1 MGKWMLMSDITV
13 IQCDIKQKQESRDR
27 MLKAA
32 GSMCVLA
39 ACIGFVRE
47 LLRTGSLHK
56 EYLEALI
63 ELTELLSAEIRYE
76 RLPIQ
81 EALQQIQ
88 KKIRPEIAVV
98 LRQMI
103 DQMKDGTGTPFS
115 EIWEQAFRKGGN
127 ELFLTAEEMEEVC
140 RVGKHLG
147 FLDQRQQE
155 EHLQGCRE
163 RLQRLLRLRQKELE
177 EKKHMYRCLG
187 VAAGIFVILILV

>member
-1 MGKWMLMSDITV
+1 
-13 IQCDIKQKQESRDR
+13 

-81 EALQQIQ
+81 EALQQ
-88 KKIRPEIAVV
+88 
-98 LRQMI
+98 
-103 DQMKDGTGTPFS
+103 MKDGTGTPFS
-115 EIWEQAFRKGGN
+115 EIWEQAFRKGGK
-127 ELFLTAEEMEEVC
+127 ELFLTGEELEEVC
-140 RVGKHLG
+140 RIGKHLG

>member
-1 MGKWMLMSDITV
+1 MSDLTV
-13 IQCDIKQKQESRDR
+13 IQCDIKKKQESRDR

-88 KKIRPEIAVV
+88 KKIRPEIAFV

-103 DQMKDGTGTPFS
+103 EQMKDGTG
-115 EIWEQAFRKGGN
+115 K
-127 ELFLTAEEMEEVC
+127 ELFLTGEELEEVC
-140 RVGKHLG
+140 RIGKHLG

>member
-1 MGKWMLMSDITV
+1 
-13 IQCDIKQKQESRDR
+13 

-88 KKIRPEIAVV
+88 KKIRPEIAFV

-103 DQMKDGTGTPFS
+103 EQMKDGTGTPFS
-115 EIWEQAFRKGGN
+115 EIWEQAFRKHYRKKFGKDIVFDYRAPGGTSDIMRYRKTSWISGP
-127 ELFLTAEEMEEVC
+127 ETAGGAFAGMSGTAAASAEIKAEGTG
-140 RVGKHLG
+140 GKETYVPLSG
-147 FLDQRQQE
+147 GGSRDFCDSDSGLVIYGEDSD
-155 EHLQGCRE
+155 GC
-163 RLQRLLRLRQKELE
+163 QFI
-177 EKKHMYRCLG
+177 
-187 VAAGIFVILILV
+187 V

>member
-1 MGKWMLMSDITV
+1 
-13 IQCDIKQKQESRDR
+13 

-88 KKIRPEIAVV
+88 KKFNTKAIVGI
-98 LRQMI
+98 
-103 DQMKDGTGTPFS
+103 T
-115 EIWEQAFRKGGN
+115 
-127 ELFLTAEEMEEVC
+127 LTN
-140 RVGKHLG
+140 
-147 FLDQRQQE
+147 F
-155 EHLQGCRE
+155 
-163 RLQRLLRLRQKELE
+163 
-177 EKKHMYRCLG
+177 MYQ
-187 VAAGIFVILILV
+187 

>member
-1 MGKWMLMSDITV
+1 MHPMTGRKATVNVHFTQMSELTG
-13 IQCDIKQKQESRDR
+13 IQCDVKKKQENRDR

-88 KKIRPEIAVV
+88 KKIRPEIAFV

-103 DQMKDGTGTPFS
+103 EQMKDGTGTPFS
-115 EIWEQAFRKGGN
+115 EIWEQAFRKGGK
-127 ELFLTAEEMEEVC
+127 ELFLTGEELEEVC
-140 RVGKHLG
+140 RIGKHLDFWTRDSRRSICRDVG
-147 FLDQRQQE
+147 N
-155 EHLQGCRE
+155 GCSV
-163 RLQRLLRLRQKELE
+163 
-177 EKKHMYRCLG
+177 C
-187 VAAGIFVILILV
+187 

>member
-1 MGKWMLMSDITV
+1 MSDLTV
-13 IQCDIKQKQESRDR
+13 IQCDIKKKQESRDR

-88 KKIRPEIAVV
+88 KKIRPEIAFV

-103 DQMKDGTGTPFS
+103 EQMKDGTGTPFS
-115 EIWEQAFRKGGN
+115 EIWEQAFRKGGK
-127 ELFLTAEEMEEVC
+127 ELFLTGEELEEVC
-140 RVGKHLG
+140 RDRKSV
-147 FLDQRQQE
+147 
-155 EHLQGCRE
+155 
-163 RLQRLLRLRQKELE
+163 
-177 EKKHMYRCLG
+177 
-187 VAAGIFVILILV
+187 V

>member
-1 MGKWMLMSDITV
+1 
-13 IQCDIKQKQESRDR
+13 

-88 KKIRPEIAVV
+88 KKIRPEIAFV

-103 DQMKDGTGTPFS
+103 DQMKDGTGTLFS
-115 EIWEQAFRKGGN
+115 EIWEQAFRKGGK
-127 ELFLTAEEMEEVC
+127 ELFLTGEELEEVC
-140 RVGKHLG
+140 RIGKHLG

-155 EHLQGCRE
+155 EHLQGVVLNKVE
-163 RLQRLLRLRQKELE
+163 RIKAEGTGGKETYVPLSGGGS
-177 EKKHMYRCLG
+177 RDFCDSDSGL
-187 VAAGIFVILILV
+187 VIYGEDSDGCQFIV

>member
-1 MGKWMLMSDITV
+1 M
-13 IQCDIKQKQESRDR
+13 
-27 MLKAA
+27 
-32 GSMCVLA
+32 
-39 ACIGFVRE
+39 
-47 LLRTGSLHK
+47 
-56 EYLEALI
+56 
-63 ELTELLSAEIRYE
+63 TELLSAENRYE

-81 EALQQIQ
+81 EALQKIQ
-88 KKIRPEIAVV
+88 KKIRPEIAFV

-103 DQMKDGTGTPFS
+103 EQMKDGTGTPFS
-115 EIWEQAFRKGGN
+115 EIWEQAFRKGGK
-127 ELFLTAEEMEEVC
+127 ELFLTGEELEEVC
-140 RVGKHLG
+140 RIGKHLG

>member
-1 MGKWMLMSDITV
+1 MSDLTV
-13 IQCDIKQKQESRDR
+13 IQCDIKKKQESRDR

-88 KKIRPEIAVV
+88 KKIRPEIAFCVTADDRTDERWYRNAIFGNLGAGIPERRKGTV
-98 LRQMI
+98 SDRRGAGRGMSYRKTSWI
-103 DQMKDGTGTPFS
+103 SGPETAGGTFAGMSGTAAASAEIKAEGTG
-115 EIWEQAFRKGGN
+115 
-127 ELFLTAEEMEEVC
+127 
-140 RVGKHLG
+140 GKETYVPLSWG
-147 FLDQRQQE
+147 WQP
-155 EHLQGCRE
+155 
-163 RLQRLLRLRQKELE
+163 
-177 EKKHMYRCLG
+177 
-187 VAAGIFVILILV
+187 GIFVILILV

>member
-1 MGKWMLMSDITV
+1 MSDLIV
-13 IQCDIKQKQESRDR
+13 IQCDIKKKQESRDR

-88 KKIRPEIAVV
+88 KWYRNAIFGNRGAGIPERRKGTVSDRRGAGRGMSYRKTSWISGSETAGGAFAG
-98 LRQMI
+98 MSGTAAASAEI
-103 DQMKDGTGTPFS
+103 KAEGTGGKETS
-115 EIWEQAFRKGGN
+115 GNRKLSQGFRMG
-127 ELFLTAEEMEEVC
+127 A
-140 RVGKHLG
+140 
-147 FLDQRQQE
+147 
-155 EHLQGCRE
+155 
-163 RLQRLLRLRQKELE
+163 
-177 EKKHMYRCLG
+177 
-187 VAAGIFVILILV
+187 

>member
-1 MGKWMLMSDITV
+1 MSDFTV
-13 IQCDIKQKQESRDR
+13 IQCDIKKKQESRDR

-47 LLRTGSLHK
+47 LLRTGRLHK

-88 KKIRPEIAVV
+88 KKIRPEIAFV

-103 DQMKDGTGTPFS
+103 
-115 EIWEQAFRKGGN
+115 E
-127 ELFLTAEEMEEVC
+127 
-140 RVGKHLG
+140 
-147 FLDQRQQE
+147 
-155 EHLQGCRE
+155 
-163 RLQRLLRLRQKELE
+163 
-177 EKKHMYRCLG
+177 
-187 VAAGIFVILILV
+187 